1 MKMELF
7 TLSYPATEMIGFKS
21 TIKNTL
27 IPKEEALI
35 INEFEHTKK
44 EKLRIY
50 TPNLRAIE

>member
-7 TLSYPATEMIGFKS
+7 TLSYPATQMIGFKS